1 MNPEEFVEEL
11 ACLEA
16 LDLLEPAESAT
27 LAVLADQQS
36 RLPAFQR
43 EVREV
48 VSQLAWLAA
57 EGHPPER
64 LRERILTAPLHRRSH
79 PF

>member
-43 EVREV
+43 EV

>member
-1 MNPEEFVEEL
+1 
-11 ACLEA
+11 
-16 LDLLEPAESAT
+16 
-27 LAVLADQQS
+27 
-36 RLPAFQR
+36 
-43 EVREV
+43 VREV
-48 VSQLAWLAA
+48 ASQLAWLAA